1 MTDGPLRH
9 GDCAMSAAF
18 IGLDPAK
25 CIVGTELETCM
36 MIVTMLQTIIMQ
48 VTHAVVSHAAEELR

>member
-1 MTDGPLRH
+1 
-9 GDCAMSAAF
+9 MSAAF

-25 CIVGTELETCM
+25 CIVGTDLEACM
-36 MIVTMLQTIIMQ
+36 MIVTIVQTIIMQ